1 VLISRYFK
9 NVRFHKDDEAKLTSP
24 LTGDTRQM
32 RTQSAFNLSGE
43 FANNPILE
51 NIWEQETAILIF
63 LLSFYT

>member
-24 LTGDTRQM
+24 LTGDTRQL

-43 FANNPILE
+43 FANKPILE
-51 NIWEQETAILIF
+51 NKWEQETAILIF